1 MIIGFDM
8 IRGFYTFTGG
18 FEFHWVHLT
27 VIASQVGVPDLTQP
41 PIQPN
46 TELISFFFFLVKEP
60 ISWGWVNSFLFSN
73 WVWVDSS

>member
-46 TELISFFFFLVKEP
+46 TELISFFFFFGKRTDKL
-60 ISWGWVNSFLFSN
+60 GLGQFLFIFELGLG
-73 WVWVDSS
+73 